1 MPASHRRV
9 FFTIALTVLGWSL
22 LSAAPALA
30 QAQADVPM
38 RLTNAN
44 VRQVPASRN
53 LAAQVKELVAQ
64 QADPGWIAYTQP
76 MIEGK
81 TAGCCYGND
90 GGIYIDGDASA
101 CCGLCRLEGD
111 RDGSRSST
119 AATPAQP
126 IKLEGSSTYA
136 VLIRV
141 VSKQIDKVRTFSAD
155 CQLDGGGR
163 AVTVLTGV
171 RPADSVALL
180 ESLVTDMTMTANTP
194 ERVRHGAV
202 GGIALARDPAADASL
217 QRLLS
222 TSYPDNIR
230 RDAVFWLGMAR
241 GRTGFEAVKRVI
253 ADEKSGSIRKHAVF
267 ALSQSREPEVVP
279 TLIDLARNH
288 ATAEI
293 RGEALFWL
301 AHKAGAKTAATIT
314 EAIEKDPDTQVKK
327 RAVFALSQMPK
338 DEGVPLLINVAKN
351 NTNPV
356 VRKQAIF
363 WLGQSKDP
371 RALDYFE
378 SVLK

>member
-1 MPASHRRV
+1 MPAFR
-9 FFTIALTVLGWSL
+9 TIALTIFGWSL

-30 QAQADVPM
+30 QAQAQADLPM

-44 VRQVPASRN
+44 VRQVPASGN

-64 QADPGWIAYTQP
+64 QVDPGWIAYTQP

-101 CCGLCRLEGD
+101 CCGMCRLEGD
-111 RDGSRSST
+111 RDGTRSST
-119 AATPAQP
+119 GAATPAQP

-141 VSKQIDKVRTFSAD
+141 VSKQIDKIRTFSAD

-163 AVTVLTGV
+163 TVTLLTGV

-180 ESLVTDMTMTANTP
+180 ESLVTDVTTASTP
-194 ERVRHGAV
+194 ERARHGAV
-202 GGIALARDPAADASL
+202 GAIALARDPAADASL

-222 TSYPDNIR
+222 TSYPDSIR

-253 ADEKSGSIRKHAVF
+253 NDEKSGSIRKHAVF

-293 RGEALFWL
+293 RGEAIFWL

-338 DEGVPLLINVAKN
+338 DEGVPLLIQIARN

>member
-1 MPASHRRV
+1 MPAFR
-9 FFTIALTVLGWSL
+9 TIALTIFGWSL

-30 QAQADVPM
+30 QAQAQADLPM

-44 VRQVPASRN
+44 VRQVPASGN

-111 RDGSRSST
+111 RDGTRSST
-119 AATPAQP
+119 GSATPAQP

-141 VSKQIDKVRTFSAD
+141 VSKQIDKIRTFSAD

-163 AVTVLTGV
+163 TVTLLTGV

-180 ESLVTDMTMTANTP
+180 ESLVADVTTASTP
-194 ERVRHGAV
+194 ERARHGAV
-202 GGIALARDPAADASL
+202 GAIALARDPAADASL

-222 TSYPDNIR
+222 TAYPDSIR

-253 ADEKSGSIRKHAVF
+253 NDEKSGSIRKHAVF

-293 RGEALFWL
+293 RGEAIFWL

-338 DEGVPLLINVAKN
+338 DEGVPLLIQIARN
-351 NTNPV
+351 NTN
-356 VRKQAIF
+356 
-363 WLGQSKDP
+363 
-371 RALDYFE
+371 
-378 SVLK
+378 